1 MTSPMLSMM
10 AETGMF
16 APLPTPAE
24 MGRWDERSI
33 SEFGMKIEMLMENA
47 SREALAVLIEET
59 GPVAGKTIVLFAGPG
74 NNGGD
79 AIALARHLLDQGAD
93 PIVLHTVP
101 KSRYKGVSRYHLQ
114 LASRIGVHFKLLRA
128 DAKLP
133 RIRGKFPDII
143 IDGLLGTGFT
153 GELRPTYKKLI
164 EQINELKKMSF
175 VLALDIPS
183 GINGLTGEPNPIA
196 VQADATVTFE
206 AAKVGLIMPPA
217 RTYIGN
223 LHIRAIGI
231 PKRVK
236 AAYSPSTWQI
246 TDRILDAL
254 PKCIPDMHKGDA
266 GRVLVIGGSPG
277 LTGAPVLSSLGALRS
292 GSGLVS
298 LACPGALAAE
308 AKAGF
313 PDIMTIPLGQNF
325 NDSSWAAIHAE
336 QLAAHISGSNALVIG
351 PGMGRDASALPF
363 LKSLLS
369 MRRPPSVID
378 ADALYW
384 LATHPELVDLLQET
398 DILTPHPGEMA
409 SLDGSDTP
417 AVQSDRIG
425 TARRFAK
432 KNGSIL
438 VLKGAS
444 TVLVEPQGGTF
455 LSPLAVPTLA
465 VGGSGDVL
473 AGCIASLLGRGCPP
487 LPAACLGVYW
497 HGLSGTYLKRTY
509 PCRGNT
515 AREIADTLPLAMQ
528 EKKYA
533 TSP

>member
-10 AETGMF
+10 SETGMF
-16 APLPTPAE
+16 TPLPTPAE
-24 MGRWDERSI
+24 MGRWDERSTN
-33 SEFGMKIEMLMENA
+33 EFGMKIEMLMENA
-47 SREALAVLIEET
+47 SREALAVLTKET
-59 GPVAGKTIVLFAGPG
+59 GSVTGKYIVLFAGPG

-79 AIALARHLLDQGAD
+79 AIALARHLLDQGAE

-114 LASRIGVHFKLLRA
+114 LAGRIGVKMKLLGA

-133 RIRGKFPDII
+133 LARGKSPDII
-143 IDGLLGTGFT
+143 VDGLLGTGFK

-164 EQINELKKMSF
+164 EQINELKKACFILSI
-175 VLALDIPS
+175 DIPS
-183 GINGLTGEPNPIA
+183 GINGLSGEPGPIA

-206 AAKVGLIMPPA
+206 AAKIGLLMPSA
-217 RTYIGN
+217 RSCIGR
-223 LHIRAIGI
+223 LHVRAIGI

-246 TDRILDAL
+246 TDRILDAF
-254 PKCIPDMHKGDA
+254 PKCDPDMHKGDA
-266 GRVLVIGGSPG
+266 GRVLIIGGSPG
-277 LTGAPVLSSLGALRS
+277 LTGAPVLSSLAALRS

-298 LACPGALAAE
+298 LACPGALAIE

-313 PDIMTIPLGQNF
+313 PDIMTIPLGQDF
-325 NDSSWAAIHAE
+325 RDCGWTSDHPA
-336 QLAAHISGSNALVIG
+336 QLATHIAGSNALVIG
-351 PGMGRDASALPF
+351 PGMGRDESALPF
-363 LKSLLS
+363 LKALLS
-369 MRRPPSVID
+369 MQRPPSVID

-384 LATHPELVDLLQET
+384 IAKHPELAVFLRDT

-409 SLDGSDTP
+409 ALAGSDTP
-417 AVQSDRIG
+417 TVQSDRIG
-425 TARRFAK
+425 TARTFARK
-432 KNGSIL
+432 TGSII

-497 HGLSGTYLKRTY
+497 HGLSGTYLERTY